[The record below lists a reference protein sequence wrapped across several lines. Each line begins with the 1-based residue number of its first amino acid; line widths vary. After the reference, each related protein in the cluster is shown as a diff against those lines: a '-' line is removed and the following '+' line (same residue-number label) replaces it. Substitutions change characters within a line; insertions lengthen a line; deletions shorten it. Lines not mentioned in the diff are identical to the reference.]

1 MSDITYP
8 NNDKNVTFWK
18 LFNVTLQQG
27 NLFQSV
33 YFCVQKVSVLSLKPL
48 KLSKEQGILPFVKLL
63 KQFCFPFSLFSPA
76 RRLHVGDNSEHVHLT
91 SLINS

>member
-33 YFCVQKVSVLSLKPL
+33 YFCVQKVSVLS
-48 KLSKEQGILPFVKLL
+48 EVKTMWS
-63 KQFCFPFSLFSPA
+63 CSLFSDIMTSKVDA
-76 RRLHVGDNSEHVHLT
+76 SSVWFLQSSRR
-91 SLINS
+91 